1 MKIQFDDKSFTA
13 RELAQM
19 VSGSLHIEELGGITV
34 KGLCTDSREAD
45 ADTAFVAM
53 RGERVNG
60 HDYMEH
66 ALANGCRC
74 FICERNIQPV
84 ADANAAA
91 VVVGDSE
98 MALSR
103 LAYAYRRA
111 ELSCKT
117 VAVTGSVGKTTAKEM
132 IYAVLSRAKKTH
144 KSAGNHNSVVG
155 MPLSVMETPHE
166 TEVSVLEMG
175 MSSFGEIERMSIT
188 AQPDIAVITNIG
200 SSHMEMLGSREN
212 ICRAKLEILSGLADG
227 GTLILNGDEP
237 LLSNIGGKS
246 YQTLY
251 VSLTRQ
257 NADFFAQNIRIDTE
271 STQFD
276 VVWRGGVC
284 RDLKIGV
291 MGRHNVYA
299 ALYAFAVGACMGLD
313 TEIIRAGLL
322 DFEAEGMRQNR
333 YAVKDITVIEDCYN
347 ASPESMIAALDV
359 LALCASQTGGRSIA
373 VLGDMLELGEGS
385 SAAHRKVGA
394 HLAACG
400 IDAMIAVGHEG
411 LQIAAGAMQG
421 GMSMQDMVRESDR
434 DAIERIGEALIGC
447 LQSGDTVLFKAS
459 RSVRLERVIEYLKEH
474 Y

>member
-1 MKIQFDDKSFTA
+1 MKIQFHNRSYTA
-13 RELAQM
+13 RALAEM
-19 VSGSLHIEELGGITV
+19 SAGSLHTEELGDIAV
-34 KGLCTDSREAD
+34 RGLCTDSREAD
-45 ADTAFVAM
+45 AETAFVAM

-60 HDYMEH
+60 HDYMES

-103 LAYAYRRA
+103 LADAYRRT
-111 ELSCKT
+111 LTHKT

-132 IYAVLSRAKKTH
+132 IAAVLSRAKKTY
-144 KSAGNHNSVVG
+144 KSEGNHNSVVG
-155 MPLSVMETPHE
+155 MPLSMLETPAD

-175 MSSFGEIERMSIT
+175 MSAFGEIERMSIT
-188 AQPDIAVITNIG
+188 AQPDVAVITNIG

-212 ICRAKLEILSGLADG
+212 ICRAKLEILCGLADG

-237 LLSNIGGKS
+237 LLANVSGKS

-251 VSLTRQ
+251 VSLSRQ
-257 NADFFAQNIRIDTE
+257 NADFFAQNIRIDLD
-271 STQFD
+271 STRFD
-276 VVWRGGVC
+276 VVWKGGVC
-284 RDLKIGV
+284 RDLELRV
-291 MGRHNVYA
+291 PGRHNVYA
-299 ALYAFAVGACMGLD
+299 ALYAFATGILMGLD
-313 TEIIRAGLL
+313 TEQIREGLL
-322 DFEAEGMRQNR
+322 DFEAAGMRQNR
-333 YAVKDITVIEDCYN
+333 YSVKDITVIEDCYN

-359 LALCASQTGGRSIA
+359 LRLYSLQAGGRSIA

-394 HLAACG
+394 HLADCG
-400 IDAMIAVGHEG
+400 IDDLIAVGLEG
-411 LQIAAGAMQG
+411 VQISTGAMQR
-421 GMSMQDMVRESDR
+421 GMSPSRMVRENDR
-434 DAIERIGEALIGC
+434 DAIERIGNAL
-447 LQSGDTVLFKAS
+447 LERLRPGDTVLFKAS
-459 RSVRLERVIEYLKEH
+459 RSVRLERVIAYLKEH

>member
-1 MKIQFDDKSFTA
+1 MKIQFHNRIYTA
-13 RELAQM
+13 RALAEM
-19 VSGSLHIEELGGITV
+19 SAGSLHTEELGDIAV
-34 KGLCTDSREAD
+34 RGLCTDSREAD
-45 ADTAFVAM
+45 TETAFVAM

-60 HDYMEH
+60 HDYIDA

-74 FICERNIQPV
+74 FICEQNTQPI

-103 LAYAYRRA
+103 LAYAYREA
-111 ELSCKT
+111 LSCKT

-132 IYAVLSRAKKTH
+132 ISAVLSRAKKTH
-144 KSAGNHNSVVG
+144 KSKGNYNSVVG
-155 MPLSVMETPHE
+155 MPLSVMETP
-166 TEVSVLEMG
+166 TDVEVSVLEMG

-212 ICRAKLEILSGLADG
+212 ICRAKLEILCGLADG

-237 LLSNIGGKS
+237 LLENVGGKN
-246 YQTLY
+246 YHTQY
-251 VSLTRQ
+251 VSLMRK
-257 NADFFAQNIRIDTE
+257 NADFFAQNIRINCE
-271 STQFD
+271 STRFD

-284 RDLKIGV
+284 RDLEIRV

-299 ALYAFAVGACMGLD
+299 ALYAFAVGTQIGLD
-313 TEIIRAGLL
+313 TEQIRAGLL

-333 YAVKDITVIEDCYN
+333 YLVKDITVIEDCYN

-359 LALCASQTGGRSIA
+359 LKLYSAQTCGRSIA

-394 HLAACG
+394 HLADCG
-400 IDAMIAVGHEG
+400 IDTLIAVGRDG
-411 LQIAAGAMQG
+411 LQIVTGAMQR
-421 GMSMQDMVRESDR
+421 GMPLQRMVREGDR
-434 DAIERIGEALIGC
+434 DAIERIGDTLIER
-447 LQSGDTVLFKAS
+447 LRPGDTVLFKAS